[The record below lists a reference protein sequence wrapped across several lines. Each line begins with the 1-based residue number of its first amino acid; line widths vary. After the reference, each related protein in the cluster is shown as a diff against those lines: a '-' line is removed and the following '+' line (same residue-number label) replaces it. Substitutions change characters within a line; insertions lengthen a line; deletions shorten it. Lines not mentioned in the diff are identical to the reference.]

1 MYWIHPDYPDAASI
15 FHSHLNRLI
24 QMTNK
29 KNGTPVYICIGT
41 PAIIGDCLGPVI
53 GTIPVR
59 IPSGAGLRNTGRPDS
74 RTEF

>member
-29 KNGTPVYICIGT
+29 KKRDSGIYLYRYP
-41 PAIIGDCLGPVI
+41 GDHRRLSRPGHRND
-53 GTIPVR
+53 PVR

-74 RTEF
+74 RAEF